1 MRHRDL
7 EGPLHR
13 AILAWLQRVLPN
25 ALVHH
30 SANEI
35 GLKGKDVARQIA
47 KAKWNGMTPGW
58 PDLEVLTAHG
68 PLFLEVKAPGGST
81 TEAQTAVHYHMRRLG
96 YRVAVVKG
104 VDDAR
109 AALAAWGIPTREAP

>member
-13 AILAWLQRVLPN
+13 SILAWLQRVLPD

-35 GLKGKDVARQIA
+35 GMKGGDVARQIA
-47 KAKWNGMTPGW
+47 KAKWNGMMPGW
-58 PDLEVLTAHG
+58 PDLEVLTAQG
-68 PLFLEVKAPGGST
+68 PLFLEVKAPGGRT
-81 TEAQTAVHYHMRRLG
+81 TEAQDAVHDKMRALG
-96 YRVAVVKG
+96 YRVAVVRG
-104 VDDAR
+104 IDDTR
-109 AALAAWGIPTREAP
+109 AALAAWGIQTREAT